1 MKRLRW
7 TYLAL
12 ALFYAAMLA
21 GVQFHKHS
29 VEQDQLTA
37 HRKSCQISQT
47 VYDAV
52 KTGDVQVSQPVLH
65 YQEQE
70 CLAQTIHELQEIHSS
85 RAPPLS

>member
-7 TYLAL
+7 AYLAL

-21 GVQFHKHS
+21 GIQFHTHS
-29 VEQDQLTA
+29 VQQDHLTA
-37 HRKSCQISQT
+37 HCKSCQISQT
-47 VYDAV
+47 VYDEV
-52 KTGDVQVSQPVLH
+52 KSGDLKISQPVLH

>member
-7 TYLAL
+7 SYLIL
-12 ALFYAAMLA
+12 ALFYAAMLV
-21 GVQFHKHS
+21 GVQFHAHS

-37 HRKSCQISQT
+37 HCKSCQASHN
-47 VYDAV
+47 VYDEV
-52 KTGDVQVSQPVLH
+52 KSGDIQVSQPVLH

-70 CLAQTIHELQEIHSS
+70 SLAQTIHELQEIHSS

>member
-12 ALFYAAMLA
+12 ALFYTAMLV

-29 VEQDQLTA
+29 IEQDQLTA
-37 HRKSCQISQT
+37 HCKSCQISQT
-47 VYDAV
+47 VYDGV
-52 KTGDVQVSQPVLH
+52 KAGDLQISQPVLH
-65 YQEQE
+65 YHEQQS
-70 CLAQTIHELQEIHSS
+70 LALAIHELQEIHSS

>member
-7 TYLAL
+7 STLIL
-12 ALFYAAMLA
+12 ALFYAAMLV
-21 GVQFHKHS
+21 GVQFHTHS

-37 HRKSCQISQT
+37 HCKSCQISHN
-47 VYDAV
+47 VYDNV
-52 KTGDVQVSQPVLH
+52 KSADIQIAQPVLH

-70 CLAQTIHELQEIHSS
+70 SLAHSIRKLQEIHSG